1 MNKKINISPRTVI
14 YNHIQTD
21 ERNKDYFLYIT
32 CDRNAQEEQKNMRR
46 QSMSVTVRGS
56 KTR

>member
-1 MNKKINISPRTVI
+1 MNKKENTSPRTVI

-32 CDRNAQEEQKNMRR
+32 TTEMHKKNKKYAQTVDVSDRERI
-46 QSMSVTVRGS
+46 
-56 KTR
+56 